1 MSELGCIVL
10 GLQCKKFPIVWVLQ
24 CSRLTQEMMFLEDL
38 SLLSPFSCLHYR
50 CHIWF
55 FLLFF
60 FFYIEC
66 WQAWALVNEA
76 NLGDLLTST
85 SGMCIL
91 IAFICCVASISFVL
105 LTRSSFPGFEMNKI
119 DLRSPLAL
127 QTEKKI
133 NRGILLPQIVKKN
146 LDVSCACYLHAL
158 WKLHGRF

>member
-1 MSELGCIVL
+1 
-10 GLQCKKFPIVWVLQ
+10 
-24 CSRLTQEMMFLEDL
+24 MFLEDL
-38 SLLSPFSCLHYR
+38 SLLSPFSCLYYR
-50 CHIWF
+50 CPYTSHLIF
-55 FLLFF
+55 FFF

-91 IAFICCVASISFVL
+91 IAFICCVALISFVS

-127 QTEKKI
+127 QTEKKL

-146 LDVSCACYLHAL
+146 LDVSCVCYLHAL
-158 WKLHGRF
+158 

>member
-1 MSELGCIVL
+1 MSVSIIV
-10 GLQCKKFPIVWVLQ
+10 VT
-24 CSRLTQEMMFLEDL
+24 SD
-38 SLLSPFSCLHYR
+38 
-50 CHIWF
+50 F
-55 FLLFF
+55 FYYFF

-91 IAFICCVASISFVL
+91 IAFICCVALISFVL

-146 LDVSCACYLHAL
+146 LDVSYVCYLHAL
-158 WKLHGRF
+158 